1 MNEIGFAAAADA
13 AAFTENG
20 LTLGSQCKLACLG
33 NCADITQRVELLGD
47 KCRRWLL
54 LLMMEYGEFLH
65 FFQKAK
71 T

>member
-1 MNEIGFAAAADA
+1 MDEIGFAAAD

-47 KCRRWLL
+47 KCRRW
-54 LLMMEYGEFLH
+54 
-65 FFQKAK
+65 
-71 T
+71 